1 MKFPKNLNEKLEIRK
16 QNNALRKLAIPNNL
30 IDFSSND
37 YIGFSKNETIFQQTH
52 QYLIDTHCLQ
62 NGATGSRLLSGNH
75 KIYQEAENYIAQ
87 FHQAESALIFNS
99 GYDANLGFFSSVPQK
114 GDLILFDELCHA
126 SIRDGIQLSNAKSYK
141 FKHNDFEDLENKIIN
156 FNGNINGN
164 INDNINGNI
173 NGNKNT
179 QIYIVT
185 ETVFSMDGD
194 CPNLEELVAV
204 SEKYNC
210 YLVVDEA
217 HALGV
222 FGENGKGLVQML
234 DVQDQVFARI
244 MTFGKG
250 LGCHGAAILGSQ
262 KLKDYLVNF
271 ARSFIYTTGLSPHS
285 VATILLAYQHLE
297 TEKKT
302 IEKLRENI
310 IHFNQEQHLL
320 GLKPLF
326 VRSKSAIQSA
336 IIPGNENVK
345 KIANQLQDKGFDVKA
360 ILSPTVPEAQER
372 LRFCLHSYNS
382 AAEISEVLG
391 LLRTFVFSSLHPCQG
406 SKP

>member
-1 MKFPKNLNEKLEIRK
+1 MKFPENLHEKLEIRK
-16 QNNALRKLAIPNNL
+16 QNNALRKLSLPNNL

-37 YIGFSKNETIFQQTH
+37 YIGFSKNEIIFEETH
-52 QYLIDTHCLQ
+52 QYLIDTHCIQ

-99 GYDANLGFFSSVPQK
+99 GYDANVGFFSSVPQK
-114 GDLILFDELCHA
+114 GDLILYDELCHA

-156 FNGNINGN
+156 FNGNGNNNNNDNDNGN
-164 INDNINGNI
+164 DNGNINGNI

-185 ETVFSMDGD
+185 ESVFSMDGD
-194 CPNLEELVAV
+194 CPNMKELVAV
-204 SEKYNC
+204 SEKYGC
-210 YLVVDEA
+210 YIVVDEA

-222 FGENGKGLVQML
+222 FGSTGEGLVQQMGL
-234 DVQDQVFARI
+234 QDQVFARI

-250 LGCHGAAILGSQ
+250 LGCHGAAIVGSEE
-262 KLKDYLVNF
+262 LRSYLVNF

-285 VATILLAYQHLE
+285 VATILMAYQHLE

-310 IHFNQEQHLL
+310 IHFNQEKNLL
-320 GLKPLF
+320 GLKPVF

-345 KIANQLQDKGFDVKA
+345 KIAHQLQEKGSDVKA
-360 ILSPTVPEAQER
+360 ILSPTVPEGQER
-372 LRFCLHSYNS
+372 LRFCLHSFNS

-391 LLRTFVFSSLHPCQG
+391 LLCTFVFKVQ
-406 SKP
+406 